1 MKIDERIILYLD
13 NQMNADEKASFEKE
27 LNSSAKLA
35 DDLNKYKEILSD
47 ISNVNNISTAND
59 YFVQM
64 IPKFRGRLELQKKLK
79 LMPKLV
85 FSFTTIAAILIFFIF
100 TFNQNN
106 KNVKTTTY
114 TTGLQTSTNSSY
126 SELSSLSDQFNFST
140 MSSEEIA
147 NSNSILDS
155 LLIEELHLTPQSLNT
170 ITADNNNTDLNSL
183 VQGINEKEADQIYN
197 EILRKKIY

>member
-13 NQMNADEKASFEKE
+13 NQMNTDEKASFEKE

>member
-64 IPKFRGRLELQKKLK
+64 IPKFRGRLELQKKLQ